1 MNFRNRL
8 AVFFFFAVYMAFP
21 GAMFAQETDF
31 PRLQDGTPDLNGIW
45 QSLNNA
51 NWNLEDQKAQQG
63 AVESLGAIGA
73 IPPGQSVIRGGRIP
87 YLAEALE
94 KRKENFASRRVEDP
108 EAKCFMPG
116 IPRASYMPQ
125 PFQVFQTD
133 TDIMMAYQFAGAV
146 RTIYMSNHMN
156 APIDSWM
163 GWSNGHW
170 DGDTL
175 VVEVQGLNP
184 NWLDRSGNY
193 YTNSATIIERYT
205 PMSAYHLQYE
215 ATIEDPAVFE
225 EPWTISMPLYRRM
238 EEGARLYDFKCPEFA
253 EEIMYDYLDK
263 DNYFR
268 NLGIDP
274 GEVRNAQ

>member
-31 PRLQDGTPDLNGIW
+31 PRLRDGTPDLNGIW

-193 YTNSATIIERYT
+193 YTNSATITERYT

>member
-116 IPRASYMPQ
+116 IPRATYMPQ

-170 DGDTL
+170 EGDTL

-193 YTNSATIIERYT
+193 YTNSATITERYT

>member
-1 MNFRNRL
+1 MKFRNRL
-8 AVFFFFAVYMAFP
+8 AVFFFCAVNMTFP
-21 GAMFAQETDF
+21 VAMHAQETDF
-31 PRLQDGTPDLNGIW
+31 PRLQNGTPDINGIW

-51 NWNLEDQKAQQG
+51 NWNLEDQVAQQG

-73 IPPGQSVIRGGRIP
+73 IPPGQSVIQGGSIP
-87 YLAEALE
+87 YRSEALE
-94 KRKENFASRRVEDP
+94 KRKDNFASRRVEDP

-116 IPRASYMPQ
+116 IPRATYMPQ
-125 PFQVFQTD
+125 PFQIFQTD
-133 TDIMMAYQFAGAV
+133 TDIMMAYQYAGAV

-170 DGDTL
+170 DGNTL

-184 NWLDRSGNY
+184 NWLDRSGNF
-193 YTNSATIIERYT
+193 YTNTATITERYT
-205 PMSAYHLQYE
+205 PMSAYHLHYE

-274 GEVRNAQ
+274 DEVRNAQ